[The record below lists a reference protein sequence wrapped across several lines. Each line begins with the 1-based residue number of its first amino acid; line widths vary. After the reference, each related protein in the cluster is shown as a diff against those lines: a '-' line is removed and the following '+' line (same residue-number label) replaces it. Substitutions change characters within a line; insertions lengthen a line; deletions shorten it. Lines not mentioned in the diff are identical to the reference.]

1 MKPLCNRRANHFSR
15 QTLSQSYKHQH
26 QNIKSH
32 IGTSNG
38 VLDFLHQVLSHLAYT
53 QPSISLQR
61 TPTYLE
67 YGNLGHWRLINDPLI
82 LGHMINVLVVDDI
95 HSEWRCRIWRTD
107 LKNLLLVPFL
117 TLNKFL
123 ACAPHT
129 CALGDL
135 ASILVAKIPKKLNL
149 LVWVLVHPA
158 CVSPNLWLCNI

>member
-1 MKPLCNRRANHFSR
+1 MEPLCNPRANHFSR

-26 QNIKSH
+26 QNIKSP

-53 QPSISLQR
+53 QPSISLQKA
-61 TPTYLE
+61 PTYLE
-67 YGNLGHWRLINDPLI
+67 YGKLGHWRLINDPLI
-82 LGHMINVLVVDDI
+82 LGHMI
-95 HSEWRCRIWRTD
+95 
-107 LKNLLLVPFL
+107 

-123 ACAPHT
+123 TCAPHT

-149 LVWVLVHPA
+149 PMWVLVHPS
-158 CVSPNLWLCNI
+158 CVSPNLWLCNIQLQNTQLVFLVRLS